1 MGKLTGAL
9 KIKGKLKS
17 ADIVFVEGRNGI
29 HTRALPKVK
38 TLKTE
43 AFQRNADSAAPVSA
57 LAGQVN
63 RVFKQYAPTD
73 TGMRMYTGL
82 LRHMRRMNTVN
93 RFILLDGLIG
103 LNVHTVKTMAS
114 LEMYPRVEKK
124 LEGRRLTA
132 SITYKKHAKLEKD
145 VKYYRLEFIVV
156 QWNSGTD
163 EPVGM
168 EQHSKWIAPADKIK
182 AYDFVFD
189 LSEDCSD
196 WLLLLRCRLGE
207 EKGIKRLPPIDV
219 VLVTD
224 AGSFDEA
231 SLSAREEYHSAKKA
245 AAAIEPTN
253 YSEEDDGVEGREIE
267 S

>member
-29 HTRALPKVK
+29 HTRSLPKLKTVK
-38 TLKTE
+38 TE
-43 AFQRNADSAAPVSA
+43 SFQRNADSASTVSA

-63 RVFKQYAPTD
+63 RIFKQYAPAD
-73 TGMRMYTGL
+73 TGRRMYTGL

-93 RFILLDGLIG
+93 RFTLLHGLIG
-103 LNVHTVKTMAS
+103 LNGHSVKTMGS
-114 LEMYPRVEKK
+114 LEMYQRVEKK

-132 SITYKKHAKLEKD
+132 SITYTKHARLEKD

-163 EPVGM
+163 EPVGL
-168 EQHSKWIAPADKIK
+168 EQHSKWIAPGDKIK

-189 LSEDCSD
+189 LSEHCSD

-207 EKGIKRLPPIDV
+207 EKGTKRLPPTDV

-231 SLSAREEYHSAKKA
+231 SLKAFEEYHVAKKA
-245 AAAIEPTN
+245 AAAIEPN
-253 YSEEDDGVEGREIE
+253 DFSEEDDGVEGREV
-267 S
+267 